1 MEVLISIYKTLIS
14 LLFPISFVYTFVAY
28 KDVRN
33 MWPFNER
40 NSDSAKKIDAQVNAI
55 SMVIN
60 EKIPLLKTFLER
72 AFLIVSFSALALSSY
87 LLR

>member
-14 LLFPISFVYTFVAY
+14 LLFHISFVYTFVAH

-40 NSDSAKKIDAQVNAI
+40 NSASAKKLDARVNAM
-55 SMVIN
+55 SLVIN
-60 EKIPLLKTFLER
+60 EKFLLLKTFLER
-72 AFLIVSFSALALSSY
+72 AFLMVSFSALALSFY

>member
-14 LLFPISFVYTFVAY
+14 LLFPISFIYTFVAY

-40 NSDSAKKIDAQVNAI
+40 NSDSAKKLDAKVNAM
-55 SMVIN
+55 SLVIN
-60 EKIPLLKTFLER
+60 EKFPLLKIFLER
-72 AFLIVSFSALALSSY
+72 AFLMVSFSALALSSY